1 MKYVLFH
8 VVTLIAL
15 STDTLQYRTVYMHKT
30 KALLFIVSFFL
41 VAGCSP
47 KTRHQPE
54 QNVCVIKMDTPE
66 GNQPG
71 KIDQVDG
78 ISPEC
83 RAVEKSISKAI

>member
-1 MKYVLFH
+1 
-8 VVTLIAL
+8 
-15 STDTLQYRTVYMHKT
+15 MHKT
-30 KALLFIVSFFL
+30 KALLCIVSFLL
-41 VAGCSP
+41 VAGCTP
-47 KTRHQPE
+47 KVRHQPE